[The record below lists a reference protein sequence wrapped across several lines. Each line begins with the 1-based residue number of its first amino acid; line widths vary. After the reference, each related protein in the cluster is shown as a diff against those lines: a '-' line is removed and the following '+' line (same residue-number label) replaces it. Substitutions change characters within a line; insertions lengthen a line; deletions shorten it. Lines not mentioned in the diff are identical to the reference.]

1 MMKRFLFLIVILLS
15 LPLIFQSTPT
25 EILKLRTFDTFVK
38 QQEPSGNFVILNITE
53 EDVEEQGG
61 YPFPRRTLAQIQV
74 DLINEGAIGVGWVI
88 SFPQADRMGGDEVFA
103 TTLGY
108 APSVLAM
115 FEDNS
120 GNYPKPEGTVVK
132 GNDVRAY
139 LSMGVK
145 ENLNTLK
152 DNTLQGLAIAPTEV
166 DLLVRRIPL
175 LVQTP
180 DNNWIPSFG
189 TQVYKSLFNVKTY
202 IIKTN
207 DNGIEE
213 ISIRGIPPVKTDSLG
228 RKWISWVDT
237 PQTDLKEM
245 DVAGKF
251 VFVGVTANG
260 VMPQIGVP
268 NGLLLEPHKIQA
280 ALAESILIQDSPY
293 IPDWALSLEILI
305 FLITVSLIWLL
316 LNALGITYGLI
327 TALFVML
334 LTAYTGY
341 ALIHRG
347 LLIDVTWTLI
357 AQFIT
362 GAIAFYLRFREQWKL
377 REQIKGQFGTYIS
390 PDMVDMIVK
399 DPSLMKLGGD
409 RKEMTFMFADIVGFT
424 PISEAY
430 MKNDD
435 PEGLVELI
443 NLFLDRMTKVIL
455 KNGGT
460 IDKYMGDCIM
470 AFWNAPLPCDN
481 HAEMGVKTAIEIE
494 LLTEQLNKQLK
505 EYGYD
510 LPPVVI
516 GTGVNTGTCIVG
528 NMGSELRFDYSVVG
542 DAVNLGARLEVQTRS
557 YDTPILISEYTY
569 NEANTACQR
578 IDEIKVKGKEEP
590 VVIYAPFIKEE
601 VRKLYKK

>member
-1 MMKRFLFLIVILLS
+1 MKRFLFPIIILLS

-25 EILKLRTFDTFVK
+25 EILKLRTFDALVK
-38 QQEPSGNFVILNITE
+38 QYEPSGNFAILNITE
-53 EDVEEQGG
+53 EDVENEGG
-61 YPFPRRTLAQIQV
+61 YPFPRRRLAEIQV
-74 DLINEGAIGVGWVI
+74 ELINAGAIGVGWVI
-88 SFPQADRMGGDEVFA
+88 SFPQADRMGGDKVFA

-120 GNYPKPEGTVVK
+120 GNYPKPTGTVVK
-132 GNDVRAY
+132 GNDVRAIV
-139 LSMGVK
+139 SMGVK

-260 VMPQIGVP
+260 VMPQIGIP
-268 NGLLLEPHKIQA
+268 KGKLLEPHKIQA

-293 IPDWALSLEILI
+293 IPDWALALEILI
-305 FLITVSLIWLL
+305 FLISVSLIWLL

-347 LLIDVTWTLI
+347 ILIDVTWTLI
-357 AQFIT
+357 SQFIT

-443 NLFLDRMTKVIL
+443 NLFLDRMTKVVL

-494 LLTEQLNKQLK
+494 LLTEQLNEQLK
-505 EYGYD
+505 EDGYD

-542 DAVNLGARLEVQTRS
+542 DAVNLGARLEVQTRT

-590 VVIYAPFIKEE
+590 VVIYAPFIKDTI
-601 VRKLYKK
+601 RKLYKK

>member
-1 MMKRFLFLIVILLS
+1 MKRFLFPIIILLS

-25 EILKLRTFDTFVK
+25 EILKLRTFDALVK
-38 QQEPSGNFVILNITE
+38 QYEPSGNFAILNITE
-53 EDVEEQGG
+53 EDVENEGG
-61 YPFPRRTLAQIQV
+61 YPFPRRRLAEIQV
-74 DLINEGAIGVGWVI
+74 ELINAGAIGVGWVI
-88 SFPQADRMGGDEVFA
+88 SFPQADRMGGDQVFA

-120 GNYPKPEGTVVK
+120 GNYPKPTGTVVK

-139 LSMGVK
+139 WSTGVK

-260 VMPQIGVP
+260 VMPQIGTP
-268 NGLLLEPHKIQA
+268 KGKLLEPHKIQA

-293 IPDWALSLEILI
+293 IPDWALALEILI
-305 FLITVSLIWLL
+305 FLISVSLIWLL

-347 LLIDVTWTLI
+347 ILIDVTWTLI
-357 AQFIT
+357 SQFIT

-443 NLFLDRMTKVIL
+443 NLFLDRMTKVVL

-494 LLTEQLNKQLK
+494 LLTEQLNAQLK
-505 EYGYD
+505 EDGYD

-542 DAVNLGARLEVQTRS
+542 DAVNLGARLEVQTRT

-590 VVIYAPFIKEE
+590 VVIYAPFVKDTI
-601 VRKLYKK
+601 RKLYKK

>member
-1 MMKRFLFLIVILLS
+1 MKRILLPLIILLS

-25 EILKLRTFDTFVK
+25 EIIKLRIFDSLVK
-38 QQEPSGNFVILNITE
+38 DYEPSGNFVILNITE
-53 EDVEEQGG
+53 EDVAREGG
-61 YPFPRRTLAQIQV
+61 YPFPRRRLAEIQV
-74 DLINEGAIGVGWVI
+74 DLINSGAIGVGWVM
-88 SFPQADRMGGDEVFA
+88 SFPEPDRMGGDQVFA

-108 APSVLAM
+108 APSVIAM
-115 FEDNS
+115 FEDGS
-120 GNYPKPEGTVVK
+120 GNYPKPTGTVVK
-132 GNDVRAY
+132 GNHV
-139 LSMGVK
+139 SGIVSEGVK
-145 ENLNTLK
+145 ENLNTLSI
-152 DNTLQGLAIAPTEV
+152 NTLQGLAIAPTEV

-175 LVQTP
+175 LVSTP
-180 DNNWIPSFG
+180 DNNWIPAFG
-189 TQVYKSLFNVKTY
+189 TQIYKALFGVKTY

-213 ISIRGIPPVKTDSLG
+213 ISIRGIPPIKTDSLG

-245 DVAGKF
+245 NVAGKF

-260 VMPQIGVP
+260 VMPQIATPVG
-268 NGLLLEPHKIQA
+268 LLEPHKIQT
-280 ALAESILIQDSPY
+280 ALAESILIEDSPY
-293 IPDWALSLEILI
+293 IPDWSLAAEILI
-305 FLITVSLIWLL
+305 FSISVALTWLVL
-316 LNALGITYGLI
+316 SYFGITYGIIL
-327 TALFVML
+327 ALVTML

-357 AQFIT
+357 SQFIT
-362 GAIAFYLRFREQWKL
+362 GAVIFYMRFREQWKL
-377 REQIKGQFGTYIS
+377 REQIKGQFGKYIS

-409 RKEMTFMFADIVGFT
+409 RREMTFMFADIVGFT

-443 NLFLDRMTKVIL
+443 NMFLDRMTKVVL

-494 LLTEQLNKQLK
+494 LLTEQLNAQLK
-505 EYGYD
+505 LDGLD

-542 DAVNLGARLEVQTRS
+542 DAVNLGARLEVQTRT
-557 YDTPILISEYTY
+557 YDTPILISQYTY
-569 NEANTACQR
+569 NEGNTACQR
-578 IDEIKVKGKEEP
+578 IDEIKVKGKDEP
-590 VVIYAPFIKEE
+590 VILYAPFIKNKI
-601 VRKLYKK
+601 RKLYK

>member
-1 MMKRFLFLIVILLS
+1 MKRFLFPIIILLS

-25 EILKLRTFDTFVK
+25 EILKLRTFDALVK
-38 QQEPSGNFVILNITE
+38 QYEPSGNFAILNITE
-53 EDVEEQGG
+53 EDVENEGG
-61 YPFPRRTLAQIQV
+61 YPFPRRRLAEIQV
-74 DLINEGAIGVGWVI
+74 ELINAGAIGVGWVI
-88 SFPQADRMGGDEVFA
+88 SFPQADRMGGDQVFA

-120 GNYPKPEGTVVK
+120 GNYPKPTGTVVK

-139 LSMGVK
+139 WSTGVK

-152 DNTLQGLAIAPTEV
+152 HNTLQGLAIAPTEV

-260 VMPQIGVP
+260 VMPQIGTP
-268 NGLLLEPHKIQA
+268 KGKLLEPHKIQA

-293 IPDWALSLEILI
+293 IPDWALALEILI
-305 FLITVSLIWLL
+305 FLISVSLIWLL

-347 LLIDVTWTLI
+347 ILIDVTWTLI
-357 AQFIT
+357 SQFIT

-443 NLFLDRMTKVIL
+443 NLFLDRMTKVVL

-494 LLTEQLNKQLK
+494 LLTEQLNEQLK
-505 EYGYD
+505 EDGYD

-542 DAVNLGARLEVQTRS
+542 DAVNLGARLEVQTRT

-590 VVIYAPFIKEE
+590 VVIYAPFIKDTI
-601 VRKLYKK
+601 RKLYKK

>member
-1 MMKRFLFLIVILLS
+1 MKRFLFPIIILLS

-25 EILKLRTFDTFVK
+25 EILKLRTFDALVK
-38 QQEPSGNFVILNITE
+38 QYEPSGNFAILNITE
-53 EDVEEQGG
+53 EDVENEGG
-61 YPFPRRTLAQIQV
+61 YPFPRRRLAEIQV
-74 DLINEGAIGVGWVI
+74 ELINAGAIGVGWVI
-88 SFPQADRMGGDEVFA
+88 SFPQADRMGGDQVFA

-120 GNYPKPEGTVVK
+120 GNYPKPTGTVVK

-139 LSMGVK
+139 WSTGVK

-213 ISIRGIPPVKTDSLG
+213 ISIRGIPPVKTDNLG

-260 VMPQIGVP
+260 VMPQIGTP
-268 NGLLLEPHKIQA
+268 KGKLLEPHKIQA

-293 IPDWALSLEILI
+293 IPDWALALEILI
-305 FLITVSLIWLL
+305 FLISVSLIWLL

-347 LLIDVTWTLI
+347 ILIDVTWTLI
-357 AQFIT
+357 SQFIT

-443 NLFLDRMTKVIL
+443 NLFLDRMTKVVL

-494 LLTEQLNKQLK
+494 LLTEQLNAQLK
-505 EYGYD
+505 EDGYD

-542 DAVNLGARLEVQTRS
+542 DAVNLGARLEVQTRT

-590 VVIYAPFIKEE
+590 VVIYAPFIKDTI
-601 VRKLYKK
+601 RKLYKK

>member
-1 MMKRFLFLIVILLS
+1 MKRFLFLIVILLS

-25 EILKLRTFDTFVK
+25 EILKLRTFDALVK

-53 EDVEEQGG
+53 EDVEAQGG

-74 DLINEGAIGVGWVI
+74 DLINAGAIGVGWVI
-88 SFPQADRMGGDEVFA
+88 SFPQADRMGGDQVFS

-120 GNYPKPEGTVVK
+120 GNYPKPTGTVVK
-132 GNDVRAY
+132 GNDVRAIV
-139 LSMGVK
+139 SMGVK

-237 PQTDLKEM
+237 PQTNLKEM
-245 DVAGKF
+245 NVAGKF

-268 NGLLLEPHKIQA
+268 NGKLLEPHKIQA

-293 IPDWALSLEILI
+293 IPDWALALEILI
-305 FLITVSLIWLL
+305 FLFSVSLIWLL
-316 LNALGITYGLI
+316 LNSLGITYGLI
-327 TALFVML
+327 TALFVIL

-347 LLIDVTWTLI
+347 ILIDVTWTMI
-357 AQFIT
+357 SQFIT

-470 AFWNAPLPCDN
+470 AFWNAPLPCEN

-494 LLTEQLNKQLK
+494 LLTEQLNTQLK
-505 EYGYD
+505 EDGYD

-542 DAVNLGARLEVQTRS
+542 DAVNLGARLEVQTRT

-569 NEANTACQR
+569 NEANTASQR

-590 VVIYAPFIKEE
+590 VVIYAPFIEDK

>member
-1 MMKRFLFLIVILLS
+1 MKRLLFPIVILLS
-15 LPLIFQSTPT
+15 LPLIFQTTPT
-25 EILKLRTFDTFVK
+25 EIIKLRTFDALVK
-38 QQEPSGNFVILNITE
+38 DYEPSGNFVILNITE
-53 EDVEEQGG
+53 EDVEREGG
-61 YPFPRRTLAQIQV
+61 YPLPRRRLAELQV
-74 DLINEGAIGVGWVI
+74 ELINAGAIGIGWVI
-88 SFPQADRMGGDEVFA
+88 SFPEADRMGGDEVFA

-115 FEDNS
+115 FENNS
-120 GNYPKPEGTVVK
+120 GTYPKPTGTVVK
-132 GNDVRAY
+132 GNDVRAI

-145 ENLNTLK
+145 ENLNTLSK
-152 DNTLQGLAIAPTEV
+152 NTLQGLAIAPTEV
-166 DLLVRRIPL
+166 DQLVRKIPL

-180 DNNWIPSFG
+180 DNNWIAAFG
-189 TQVYKSLFNVKTY
+189 TQVYKALFNVKTY

-213 ISIRGIPPVKTDSLG
+213 ISIRGIPPIKTDSLG
-228 RKWISWVDT
+228 RKWISWVNT
-237 PQTDLKEM
+237 PETDLKEM

-251 VFVGVTANG
+251 VFVGVTASG
-260 VMPQIGVP
+260 VMPQIATPVG
-268 NGLLLEPHKIQA
+268 LLEPHKIQA

-293 IPDWALSLEILI
+293 IPDWALAVEILI
-305 FLITVSLIWLL
+305 LIVSVSLIWLV

-327 TALFVML
+327 TGLLLML

-341 ALIHRG
+341 SLIQKG
-347 LLIDVTWTLI
+347 LLVDVTWTLI
-357 AQFIT
+357 SQFIA

-409 RKEMTFMFADIVGFT
+409 RKEMSFMFADIVGFT

-443 NLFLDRMTKVIL
+443 NMFLDRMTKVVL

-470 AFWNAPLPCDN
+470 AFWNSPLPCEN
-481 HAEMGVKTAIEIE
+481 HAEMAVKTAIEIE
-494 LLTEQLNKQLK
+494 LITEELNAQLK
-505 EYGYD
+505 EDGLD
-510 LPPVVI
+510 LPPVKI
-516 GTGVNTGTCIVG
+516 GTGINTGTCIVG

-542 DAVNLGARLEVQTRS
+542 DAVNLAARLEVQTRS
-557 YDTPILISEYTY
+557 YDTPILISQYTY
-569 NEANTACQR
+569 SEAKTPCKR
-578 IDEIKVKGKEEP
+578 IDEIKVKGKDEP
-590 VVIYAPFIKEE
+590 VVIYAPLINDEI
-601 VRKLYKK
+601 RKLYK